1 MQMYWSYS
9 GVAKTLVPSTSL
21 YYPSYVGSSPIQVT
35 VTWPFG
41 YSKTTSGGIPQCTL
55 TWGNGVRDGS
65 ENWDDGNTSSG
76 DGCSSSCV
84 VESEYTWSG
93 GSASTKD
100 TWSKTTSSSSSTST
114 TSSSSPSIYII
125 NSDNRWMAYWVWF
138 WVSLSIVLELILAF
152 ASERY
157 PTGLYISIEH
167 IQLVTVLPI
176 AGTYFTKEVKGLF
189 RMMRFSLLGFDFAN
203 FQDLFN
209 IHCSYVQD
217 NETLKYLGFESSS
230 TIVNIVGF
238 LFVWSSVLVLE
249 MIVFRL
255 LWWSKLSTKWWT
267 KLTKIIKTV
276 RNWMWLGFYIR
287 YAFLGFLFVS
297 VSSIDEINNYS
308 NEERRWSWITCF
320 VILFWVVVFFLVV
333 LSSYLFTSNKAKE
346 FSILDEFINLVK
358 FTLKAMMFSTLFL
371 LHRLLIS
378 IFLTADFGLNNQS
391 ICISLIWVHST
402 YLIWLIAIRPY
413 NTIRANISKI
423 ICETSVLVLIALMIS
438 YKDSSDWESSTQYVF
453 LYLITFSSWI
463 PFLTT
468 LSKNY
473 LNIFSIFYTR
483 DHPISK
489 KLKNWK

>member
-1 MQMYWSYS
+1 MYWSYS
-9 GVAKTLVPSTSL
+9 GVAQTIVPSTSL
-21 YYPSYVGSSPIQVT
+21 YYPSYVASSPIQVT
-35 VTWPFG
+35 VTWPSG
-41 YSKTTSGGIPQCTL
+41 YSKITSGGVPQCTL

-84 VESEYTWSG
+84 VESGYTWSG
-93 GSASTKD
+93 GSASTRD

-125 NSDNRWMAYWVWF
+125 NSENRWMAYWVWF
-138 WVSLSIVLELILAF
+138 WVCLSIALELILAF

-203 FQDLFN
+203 IQDIFN

-249 MIVFRL
+249 MIIFRL
-255 LWWSKLSTKWWT
+255 LRLSNLSIKRWT
-267 KLTKIIKTV
+267 KLTKILKTV

-287 YAFLGFLFVS
+287 YAFLGFLFVT

-333 LSSYLFTSNKAKE
+333 LLSYLFSSNETKE
-346 FSILDEFINLVK
+346 SNILDEFINQVK
-358 FTLKAMMFSTLFL
+358 LRPISMMFSSLFL
-371 LHRLLIS
+371 FHRLLIS
-378 IFLTADFGLNNQS
+378 MFLTADFGLSNQS
-391 ICISLIWVHST
+391 ICISLIWVHSI
-402 YLIWLIAIRPY
+402 YLIWLVAVRPY

-438 YKDSSDWESSTQYVF
+438 YKDSSDWQSSTQYVF
-453 LYLITFSSWI
+453 LYLITFSSCV
-463 PFLTT
+463 PFMVT
-468 LSKNY
+468 LSK
-473 LNIFSIFYTR
+473 IFSLIYSVTDSDGNIQSR
-483 DHPISK
+483 VSE
-489 KLKNWK
+489 

>member
-1 MQMYWSYS
+1 MYWSYS
-9 GVAKTLVPSTSL
+9 GVAQTIVPSTSL
-21 YYPSYVGSSPIQVT
+21 YYPSYVASSPIQVT
-35 VTWPFG
+35 VTWPSG
-41 YSKTTSGGIPQCTL
+41 YSKITSGAIPQCIL

-65 ENWDDGNTSSG
+65 ENWDDGNTLSG

-84 VESEYTWSG
+84 VESGYTWSG

-138 WVSLSIVLELILAF
+138 WVCLSIVLELILAF

-176 AGTYFTKEVKGLF
+176 AGTFFTKVVKGLF

-203 FQDLFN
+203 FQDIFN

-230 TIVNIVGF
+230 TIINIVGF

-249 MIVFRL
+249 MIIFRL
-255 LWWSKLSTKWWT
+255 LRLSNLSTKRWI
-267 KLTKIIKTV
+267 KLTEIIKTV

-287 YAFLGFLFVS
+287 YAFLGVLFVS

-320 VILFWVVVFFLVV
+320 VILFFVVVFFLVV
-333 LSSYLFTSNKAKE
+333 LWSYLFSSSETKESN
-346 FSILDEFINLVK
+346 ILDEFINQVK
-358 FTLKAMMFSTLFL
+358 FRPMAMMFSSMFLF
-371 LHRLLIS
+371 HRLLIS
-378 IFLTADFGLNNQS
+378 MFLTADFGLRNQS
-391 ICISLIWVHST
+391 ICISLIWVHSI
-402 YLIWLIAIRPY
+402 YLIWLVAVRPY

-438 YKDSSDWESSTQYVF
+438 YKDSSDWENSTQYVF
-453 LYLITFSSWI
+453 LYLITFSSCV
-463 PFLTT
+463 PFMVT
-468 LSKNY
+468 LSK
-473 LNIFSIFYTR
+473 IFSLIYSVTDSDGNIQSR
-483 DHPISK
+483 VSE
-489 KLKNWK
+489 

>member
-1 MQMYWSYS
+1 MYWTYS
-9 GVAKTLVPSTSL
+9 GVGQTIVPSTSL
-21 YYPSYVGSSPIQVT
+21 YYPSYVASSPIQVT
-35 VTWPFG
+35 VTWPSG
-41 YSKTTSGGIPQCTL
+41 YSKITSGGVPQCTL

-84 VESEYTWSG
+84 VESGYTWSG
-93 GSASTKD
+93 GSTSIRD
-100 TWSKTTSSSSSTST
+100 TWSKTTSSSSSASSSSSTSATSSSSSTST
-114 TSSSSPSIYII
+114 TSSLSPSIYII

-138 WVSLSIVLELILAF
+138 WVCLSIILELILAF

-203 FQDLFN
+203 IQDLFN

-249 MIVFRL
+249 MIIFRL
-255 LWWSKLSTKWWT
+255 FWWSKFSTKWWT
-267 KLTKIIKTV
+267 KLTEIIKTV

-308 NEERRWSWITCF
+308 NEERRWSWISCF
-320 VILFWVVVFFLVV
+320 MILFFVVVFFLVV
-333 LSSYLFTSNKAKE
+333 LWSYLFSSNETKE
-346 FSILDEFINLVK
+346 SNLLAEFINQVK
-358 FTLKAMMFSTLFL
+358 LRPMAMMFSSLFL

-378 IFLTADFGLNNQS
+378 IFFTADFELNNQS
-391 ICISLIWVHST
+391 ICISLIWVHSI
-402 YLIWLIAIRPY
+402 YLIWLVVVRPY

-423 ICETSVLVLIALMIS
+423 WWEGWVLTILALIIF
-438 YKDSSDWESSTQYVF
+438 YKDSSNWKSYTQDVF
-453 LYLITFSSWI
+453 MYLILTSSWI
-463 PFLTT
+463 P
-468 LSKNY
+468 
-473 LNIFSIFYTR
+473 SIILFCKFY
-483 DHPISK
+483 
-489 KLKNWK
+489 